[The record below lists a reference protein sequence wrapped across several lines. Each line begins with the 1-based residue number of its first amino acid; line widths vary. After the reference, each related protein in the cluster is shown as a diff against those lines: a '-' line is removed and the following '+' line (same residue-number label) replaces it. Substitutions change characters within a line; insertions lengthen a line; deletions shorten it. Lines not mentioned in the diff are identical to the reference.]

1 MGKLVLK
8 NEHQEDVFYNEIGLH
23 AQIKDTILNLV
34 VNTIGRTL
42 QSSIFFFIKK
52 IFFFFTL
59 TSYTPLHLNSNFD
72 ACNNN
77 FHDSLLLAV

>member
-34 VNTIGRTL
+34 VNTIGRTS
-42 QSSIFFFIKK
+42 QSSIFFYKK

-59 TSYTPLHLNSNFD
+59 TSYTPLHLNSDFD
-72 ACNNN
+72 GCNNN
-77 FHDSLLLAV
+77 FHDSQLLAV